1 MGEVKASQLSKP
13 TDFRRD
19 QRIIEV
25 ITIKAKLPEMGKA
38 KEGAVGRE
46 GPIQAAAAE
55 VDPNHVAHLF
65 ITFDPLP

>member
-1 MGEVKASQLSKP
+1 MSKP

-25 ITIKAKLPEMGKA
+25 ITSKAKLSEMGKA

-55 VDPNHVAHLF
+55 VELNHMARLL
-65 ITFDPLP
+65 ITFNPLP